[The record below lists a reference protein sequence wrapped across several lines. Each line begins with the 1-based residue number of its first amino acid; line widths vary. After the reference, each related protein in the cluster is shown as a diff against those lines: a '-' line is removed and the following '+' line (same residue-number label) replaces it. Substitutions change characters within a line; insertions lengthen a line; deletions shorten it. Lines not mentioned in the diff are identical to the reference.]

1 MPRFG
6 SMADCNAHRQPRLS
20 NHNIRAS
27 TKGGA
32 PTIDRATSPGD
43 CRYTFV
49 ERIQKERRFVTE
61 QTTYRVGIDIGGTFT
76 DVVLLNS
83 KTQAITFAKAPT
95 TPADRAIGFFDGL
108 DLVQQASGA
117 RNAEIT
123 EIVHGSTVA
132 TNAVLE
138 QKGSR
143 LGLITTQG
151 FRDILQIGRAYIP
164 GIFTNFLRYKKPD
177 PLVPLE
183 RVREAPERMSVD
195 GRVLRPL
202 DEDAVRAAIASLL
215 DDEIEALAICLL
227 HSYANPSHEIRIE
240 EIARELS
247 PELFISRSSAT
258 LPEYREF
265 ERTVTTVL
273 NAYVMPAVD
282 RYLGSITRGLT
293 ERTYP
298 ASLSIVRSDAGI
310 MSIGAAIERPVNTV
324 LSGPAGGVKGASV
337 IAAAAGHPNIVSM
350 DMGGTSTDV
359 CLSTAGEP
367 RLSTDAWVSHFPI
380 RVPIIDI
387 TTIGAGGGSVAQV
400 APSGALRVGPE
411 SAGADPGPACYGR
424 GGMKPT
430 VTDAN
435 LVLGRLPRELAGGGV
450 TLDLEAARRVIAE
463 GVAKPLHLS
472 VEQAAEG
479 IVRIVDENMLGALRV
494 VSVARGM
501 DPRELTLVPFGG
513 AGPVHGCQLAR
524 LAGISTV
531 LVPAAPGVLS
541 AMGFLLADVRQVF
554 SRTMVG
560 IIGELAL
567 DRYNQEITGLMADA
581 IAWLEQEDIPAT
593 DRSIEVTLDLRYKGQ
608 AYELP
613 IPATVPLTSA
623 ALDAARAAFDIE
635 HKRRYGYDQ
644 PFTRVE
650 VVTVRVTA
658 IGLLPTPELQR
669 HASEGPDAS
678 QAVTART
685 RVFFEGAWVE
695 TDVYQRNLLRSGN
708 EFTGPALVLQD
719 DCTTVIHPG
728 QQVRVDDLLNLVV
741 TTETEAN

>member
-1 MPRFG
+1 M
-6 SMADCNAHRQPRLS
+6 
-20 NHNIRAS
+20 
-27 TKGGA
+27 TKN
-32 PTIDRATSPGD
+32 
-43 CRYTFV
+43 
-49 ERIQKERRFVTE
+49 
-61 QTTYRVGIDIGGTFT
+61 TTYRVGIDIGGTFT

-83 KTQAITFAKAPT
+83 KTQEIAFAKAPT
-95 TPADRAIGFFDGL
+95 TPDDRAIGFFDGL
-108 DLVQQASGA
+108 KLVQEASGA
-117 RNAEIT
+117 RNSEIT

-143 LGLITTQG
+143 LGLVTTQG

-164 GIFTNFLRYKKPD
+164 GIFTNFLRYRKPE

-183 RVREAPERMSVD
+183 RVREVPERMSVD

-202 DEDAVRAAIASLL
+202 DEDAVCAAIRSLL

-227 HSYANPSHEIRIE
+227 HSYVNPAHEMRIE
-240 EIARELS
+240 EIARELA
-247 PELFISRSSAT
+247 PGLFISRSSAT

-282 RYLGSITRGLT
+282 RYLGSITNGLQMRG
-293 ERTYP
+293 YP

-387 TTIGAGGGSVAQV
+387 TTIGAGGGSIAQV
-400 APSGALRVGPE
+400 APSGAPHVGPE

-424 GGMKPT
+424 GGTRPT

-435 LVLGRLPRELAGGGV
+435 LVLGRLPQTLAGGGV
-450 TLDLEAARRVIAE
+450 TLDLDAARRAVYE
-463 GVAKPLHLS
+463 HVAKPLHLS
-472 VEQAAEG
+472 IEQAAEG
-479 IVRIVDENMLGALRV
+479 IIRIVDENMLGALRV

-513 AGPVHGCQLAR
+513 AGPVHGCQMAR

-531 LVPAAPGVLS
+531 LIPAAPGVLS

-560 IIGELAL
+560 IIGQLEL
-567 DRYNQEITGLMADA
+567 DRYDQEITDLMSEATT
-581 IAWLEQEDIPAT
+581 WLEQEEIPAT
-593 DRSIEVTLDLRYKGQ
+593 DRAIEITLDLRYRGQ

-613 IPATVPLTSA
+613 IPASVPLTNDG
-623 ALDAARAAFDIE
+623 LDHARVAFDGE

-644 PFTRVE
+644 PFTDVE
-650 VVTVRVTA
+650 IVTVRVTA

-669 HASEGPDAS
+669 HIPTDPDAS
-678 QAVTART
+678 QAIARQT
-685 RVFFEGAWVE
+685 PVYFDGAWMD
-695 TDVYQRNLLRSGN
+695 TNVYERHRLRSGN
-708 EFTGPALVLQD
+708 RFSGPALVLQD

-728 QQVRVDDLLNLVV
+728 QTVWVDDLLNLIV
-741 TTETEAN
+741 TNEEDANHGN

>member
-1 MPRFG
+1 M
-6 SMADCNAHRQPRLS
+6 
-20 NHNIRAS
+20 
-27 TKGGA
+27 
-32 PTIDRATSPGD
+32 
-43 CRYTFV
+43 
-49 ERIQKERRFVTE
+49 TE
-61 QTTYRVGIDIGGTFT
+61 GTTYRVGIDIGGTFT
-76 DVVLLNS
+76 DVVLLS
-83 KTQAITFAKAPT
+83 SETQEITFGKAPT

-108 DLVQQASGA
+108 DLVLDASGA
-117 RNAEIT
+117 DAQSIT

-164 GIFTNFLRYKKPD
+164 GIFTNYLRYKKPD

-183 RVREAPERMSVD
+183 RVREVPERMSVE

-202 DEDAVRAAIASLL
+202 DEDAVRAAISSLL
-215 DDEIEALAICLL
+215 EDDIEALAICLL
-227 HSYANPSHEIRIE
+227 HSYVNPIHEMRIE
-240 EIARELS
+240 EITRELA
-247 PELFISRSSAT
+247 PDLFISRSSAT

-282 RYLGSITRGLT
+282 RYLGSITNGLQQR
-293 ERTYP
+293 EYR

-387 TTIGAGGGSVAQV
+387 TTIGAGGGSIAQV

-424 GGMKPT
+424 GGTRPT

-435 LVLGRLPRELAGGGV
+435 LVLGRLPRELAGGRV
-450 TLDLEAARRVIAE
+450 VLDLEAARQSVEEA
-463 GVAKPLHLS
+463 VAKPLHLTI
-472 VEQAAEG
+472 EQAAEG
-479 IVRIVDENMLGALRV
+479 IIRIVDENMLGALRV

-513 AGPVHGCQLAR
+513 AGPVHGCQMAR

-560 IIGELAL
+560 VIGEFDLA
-567 DRYNQEITGLMADA
+567 RYNDEIASLMTDA
-581 IAWLEQEDIPAT
+581 VAWLEHEQIPKA
-593 DRSIEVTLDLRYKGQ
+593 DRAIEVTFDLRYRGQ

-613 IPATVPLTSA
+613 ISTSVPLNA
-623 ALDAARAAFDIE
+623 AGLDVARAAFDSE

-644 PFTRVE
+644 PFTKVE
-650 VVTVRVTA
+650 IVTLRVTA
-658 IGLLPTPELQR
+658 IGKLPTPELQR
-669 HASEGPDAS
+669 HGSEGPDAS
-678 QAVTART
+678 HAVASKT
-685 RVFFEGAWVE
+685 RVFFDGAWVE
-695 TDVYQRNLLRSGN
+695 TDVYERKLLHAGNLFG
-708 EFTGPALVLQD
+708 GPALVRQN

-728 QQVRVDDLLNLVV
+728 QAVRVDDLLNLIV
-741 TTETEAN
+741 TNEEAA

>member
-1 MPRFG
+1 MTD
-6 SMADCNAHRQPRLS
+6 AA
-20 NHNIRAS
+20 
-27 TKGGA
+27 
-32 PTIDRATSPGD
+32 
-43 CRYTFV
+43 
-49 ERIQKERRFVTE
+49 
-61 QTTYRVGIDIGGTFT
+61 TYRVGIDIGGTFT
-76 DVVLLNS
+76 DVVLLNAE
-83 KTQAITFAKAPT
+83 THAITFAKAPT
-95 TPADRAIGFFDGL
+95 TPADRAIGFFNGL
-108 DLVQQASGA
+108 DMVLRASGA
-117 RNAEIT
+117 DAKAISQ
-123 EIVHGSTVA
+123 IVHGSTVA

-138 QKGSR
+138 EKGSR

-164 GIFTNFLRYKKPD
+164 GIFTNYLRYKKPE

-183 RVREAPERMSVD
+183 RVREVPERLSVD

-202 DEDAVRAAIASLL
+202 DEDAVRAAISSLL
-215 DDEIEALAICLL
+215 DDGIEALAISLL
-227 HSYANPSHEIRIE
+227 HSYVNPTHEMRIE
-240 EIARELS
+240 AIARELS
-247 PELFISRSSAT
+247 PGLFISRSSAT

-282 RYLGSITRGLT
+282 HYLSSITNGLKAR
-293 ERTYP
+293 ELP
-298 ASLSIVRSDAGI
+298 AELSIVRSDAGI

-387 TTIGAGGGSVAQV
+387 TTIGAGGGSIAQV

-411 SAGADPGPACYGR
+411 SAGAEPGPACYGR
-424 GGMKPT
+424 GGTHPT

-435 LVLGRLPRELAGGGV
+435 LVLGRLPTELAGGEV
-450 TLDLEAARRVIAE
+450 TLDLEAARRVVDE
-463 GVAKPLHLS
+463 GVAKPLGLTI
-472 VEQAAEG
+472 EQAAEG

-513 AGPVHGCQLAR
+513 AGPVHGSQLAR

-554 SRTMVG
+554 SKTMVG
-560 IIGELAL
+560 TIGELDI
-567 DRYNQEITGLMADA
+567 DRYNLEIDRQIGEA
-581 IAWLEQEDIPAT
+581 IAWLDQEQIPTEDRA
-593 DRSIEVTLDLRYKGQ
+593 IEVNFDLRYRGQ

-613 IPATVPLTSA
+613 IATGSTLSDGSLQEA
-623 ALDAARAAFDIE
+623 KASFHEE

-644 PFTRVE
+644 PFTNVE
-650 VVTVRVTA
+650 IVTLRVTA
-658 IGLLPTPELQR
+658 IGKVPMPELPR
-669 HASEGPDAS
+669 LPLEGSDAAHAVAA
-678 QAVTART
+678 QTQ
-685 RVFFEGAWVE
+685 VFFDGAWVE
-695 TDVYQRNLLRSGN
+695 SPVYERTLLRAGN
-708 EFTGPALVLQD
+708 QFTGPALVRQD

-728 QQVRVDDLLNLVV
+728 QAVRVDDLLNLII
-741 TTETEAN
+741 TNLEEAV

>member
-1 MPRFG
+1 VTDG
-6 SMADCNAHRQPRLS
+6 S
-20 NHNIRAS
+20 
-27 TKGGA
+27 
-32 PTIDRATSPGD
+32 
-43 CRYTFV
+43 
-49 ERIQKERRFVTE
+49 
-61 QTTYRVGIDIGGTFT
+61 TYRVGIDIGGTFT
-76 DVVLLNS
+76 DVVLLNA
-83 KTQAITFAKAPT
+83 KTQSITFAKAAT
-95 TPADRAIGFFDGL
+95 TPADRAIGFFHGL
-108 DLVQQASGA
+108 DMVLQASGA
-117 RNAEIT
+117 DAKAISQ
-123 EIVHGSTVA
+123 IVHGSTVA

-138 QKGSR
+138 EKGSR

-183 RVREAPERMSVD
+183 RVREVPERLSVD

-202 DEDAVRAAIASLL
+202 DEDAVRVAIASLL
-215 DDEIEALAICLL
+215 DDGIEALAISLM
-227 HSYANPSHEIRIE
+227 HSYVNPAHEIRIE

-247 PELFISRSSAT
+247 PGLFISRSSAT

-282 RYLGSITRGLT
+282 RYLGSITNGLM
-293 ERTYP
+293 ERELP
-298 ASLSIVRSDAGI
+298 AELSIVRSDAGI

-387 TTIGAGGGSVAQV
+387 TTIGAGGGSIAQV

-411 SAGADPGPACYGR
+411 SAGAEPGPACYGR
-424 GGMKPT
+424 GGTRPT

-435 LVLGRLPRELAGGGV
+435 LVLGRLPVELAGGEV
-450 TLDLEAARRVIAE
+450 TLDLEAARRVVEE
-463 GVAKPLHLS
+463 GVAKPLGLT

-501 DPRELTLVPFGG
+501 DPRELTLVSFGG

-554 SRTMVG
+554 SKTLVG
-560 IIGELAL
+560 TIGELDV
-567 DRYNQEITGLMADA
+567 DRYNQEIDTLIGSAT
-581 IAWLEQEDIPAT
+581 AWLDQEQIPTEDRA
-593 DRSIEVTLDLRYKGQ
+593 IEVNFDLRYRGQ

-613 IPATVPLTSA
+613 ISVEAILSEA
-623 ALDAARAAFDIE
+623 ALAEAKASFHQE

-644 PFTRVE
+644 PFTNVE
-650 VVTVRVTA
+650 IVTLRVTA
-658 IGLLPTPELQR
+658 IGIVPTPELPR
-669 HASEGPDAS
+669 LPLEGPDAAQAIAARS
-678 QAVTART
+678 QVY
-685 RVFFEGAWVE
+685 FDGAWQE
-695 TDVYQRNLLRSGN
+695 TPVYERALLRPGN
-708 EFTGPALVLQD
+708 RFSGPALVRQD

-728 QQVRVDDLLNLVV
+728 QDVRVDDLLDLIV
-741 TTETEAN
+741 TNAEEAA